1 MSKYR
6 GSENPG
12 QTIIN
17 ISTNKPQK
25 VLKEKMFLL
34 YFHNFSAENMTFKL
48 TLHVHTPENPEIQ
61 DHKADMA
68 IYYLSCSPKILCTC
82 MHNNPFFSMGEG
94 EHPSLRVLLLDLE
107 GKKAE
112 Y

>member
-1 MSKYR
+1 
-6 GSENPG
+6 
-12 QTIIN
+12 
-17 ISTNKPQK
+17 
-25 VLKEKMFLL
+25 MFLL
-34 YFHNFSAENMTFKL
+34 YFHNFSAENMTSKL

-94 EHPSLRVLLLDLE
+94 EHPSLRVLLWDLE
-107 GKKAE
+107 GKKKRVLIMQSCT
-112 Y
+112 